1 MTERPWLAHY
11 DHAVPETLVPYP
23 RRTLVDLVGD
33 AARRRPEHPALL
45 FHGASLT
52 YSELDRLSDSLAVA
66 LMQMGVTSGDR
77 VTLLMPNCP
86 NFIIAQLGAW
96 KAGAIVS
103 PLNPLYTEQELEHA
117 IKETGSVVAIALTPY
132 YDALRAIQP
141 RTSLKRIIATSIK
154 EYLTFTN
161 RMFFTIFKERQ
172 EGHQVKL
179 EKGDQWLDDLLRMH
193 SGARP
198 STMPI
203 EPEAPALLMFTGGT
217 TGRSKAALSS
227 HHALLM
233 SGMQIQAWLAGIRE
247 DWKDITLLFMPM
259 FHTYGNIGA
268 FSAAVVSHNTMVPI
282 ANPRDLKSL
291 IQIIEHTRPSYLCG
305 VPTLFTALLNHPQ
318 VLAGQ
323 VDFSSIKLCLCGA
336 AALMLET
343 KKRFEALT
351 GGTIVEGYALT
362 ETVMG
367 AVVTPVQGPYKEGA
381 VGLPLPDVE
390 VRIVDQFDGVT
401 TLPPGAVGEI
411 LFRAPQMMLGYWR
424 QPEATAETIRDGWL
438 YTGDVGY
445 MDEDGYL
452 FLVDRVKDVIKP
464 SGFQVWP
471 REVEEVLAAHPAVNE
486 VGVAG
491 VPDPVTGEAVKAWVV
506 PADKHEICASEL
518 RTYCR
523 GHLTAYKVP
532 KHVEFVDS
540 LPKSAV
546 GKVLR
551 RKLASNRPTEQPVN
565 V

>member
-1 MTERPWLAHY
+1 MTGKPWLAHY
-11 DHAVPETLVPYP
+11 DPAVPKTLAPYP
-23 RRTLVDLVGD
+23 RRTLIDLVGD

-52 YSELDRLSDSLAVA
+52 YSELDRLSDALAVA
-66 LMQMGVTSGDR
+66 LLQMGIRSGDR

-86 NFIIAQLGAW
+86 NLIIAQLGAW

-103 PLNPLYTEQELEHA
+103 PLNPLYAEQELEHA
-117 IKETGSVVAIALTPY
+117 LEETGSVLAITLTPY
-132 YDALRAIQP
+132 YAGLKAIQP
-141 RTSLKRIIATSIK
+141 RTSIKRIIATSIK
-154 EYLTFTN
+154 EFLTFTD
-161 RMFFTIFKERQ
+161 RMLFTLFKERK

-179 EKGDQWLDDLLRMH
+179 EQGDLWLHDLLERH
-193 SGARP
+193 AGARP
-198 STMPI
+198 TTVPV

-227 HHALLM
+227 HQALLM
-233 SGMQIQAWLAGIRE
+233 SGLQIRAWLAGIRE
-247 DWKDITLLFMPM
+247 DWKDVTLLLMPM
-259 FHTYGNIGA
+259 FHTYGNVGA

-282 ANPRDLKSL
+282 ADPRDLKDL
-291 IQIIEHTRPSYLCG
+291 IQTIEQTRPSYLCG
-305 VPTLFTALLNHPQ
+305 VPTLFSALFNHPQ
-318 VLAGQ
+318 VMAGQ

-343 KKRFEALT
+343 KRRFETLT
-351 GGTIVEGYALT
+351 GGRIVEGYALT

-367 AVVTPVQGPYKEGA
+367 AVATPVQGVYKEGA

-390 VRIVDQFDGVT
+390 IRIVDQCDGLTV
-401 TLPPGAVGEI
+401 LPPGEIGEI
-411 LFRAPQMMLGYWR
+411 LFRAPQMMLGYWKR
-424 QPEATAETIRDGWL
+424 PEATSETIRAGWL
-438 YTGDVGY
+438 YTGDLGY

-452 FLVDRVKDVIKP
+452 YLVDRVKDVIKP

-471 REVEEVLAAHPAVNE
+471 REVEEVLTAHPAVNE
-486 VGVAG
+486 AGVAG
-491 VPDPVTGEAVKAWVV
+491 IPDPDAGEAVKAWVV
-506 PADKHEICASEL
+506 RTDKQEVSESEL

-523 GHLTAYKVP
+523 KQLTAYKVP

-551 RKLASNRPTEQPVN
+551 RKLASAESVGRPVLT
-565 V
+565 